1 MEIRNTDWVKL
12 ILDRFIWFI
21 ILLLFLLF
29 AWRVEG
35 FFTGLNMIN
44 LMLHA
49 SVLGLMVIGQ
59 ATCLLSGNFDLS
71 AEGTVSLVAMLAAW
85 MMVLAE
91 AWSGGGGWVLPPL
104 IVIPMILFLG
114 GFIGLFNGFL
124 ITRLGMNNF
133 IVTLAM
139 QLVLRGL
146 ALTLNK
152 GNYISGVPSLF
163 RWLGAGKIGPIPVQI
178 IVTILAFFAFN
189 YYYSR
194 SRFGRQLYAVG
205 GNRDA
210 AHASGF
216 KPKVTITTAYII
228 SGVLAAVAAWMLLGR
243 IGEATDATGVGLTL
257 QTVAAAV
264 IGGIAL
270 QGGYGSIW
278 GAFAGVMLISIVDNG
293 LNLMEVNPF
302 WVNGIR
308 GFIILLALFIDAQKF
323 RYKPKTKQTVL
334 DTTSTNTIS
343 GD

>member
-1 MEIRNTDWVKL
+1 MDLRNTDWVKFV
-12 ILDRFIWFI
+12 LDRFIWFI
-21 ILLLFLLF
+21 ILLLYLLF

-71 AEGTVSLVAMLAAW
+71 AEGTVSLIAMLAAW
-85 MMVLAE
+85 MMVPAGV
-91 AWSGGGGWVLPPL
+91 WSGGGGWVLPAL
-104 IVIPMILFLG
+104 VVIPIIIFLG
-114 GFIGLFNGFL
+114 GFIGFFNGFM

-152 GNYISGVPSLF
+152 GNYISGVPALF
-163 RWLGAGKIGPIPVQI
+163 RWLGTGKIASVPVQI
-178 IVTILAFFAFN
+178 VFTLLAFLVFN

-205 GNRDA
+205 GNPDA
-210 AHASGF
+210 ALASGF
-216 KPKVTITTAYII
+216 KPKRTITTAYII

-257 QTVAAAV
+257 ETVAASV

-270 QGGYGSIW
+270 SGGFGTIW

-323 RYKPKTKQTVL
+323 RYKPKTTQPV
-334 DTTSTNTIS
+334 IS
-343 GD
+343 PAPSELGSSD